1 MRWEQNCF
9 WSVFYAM
16 QFLWLFWGLDG
27 QELRKA
33 SKIPNCDQNKK
44 GFVSCMLET
53 KGNSISLDDKKEMCI
68 PKVFENTSFVS
79 YNYVPSK

>member
-1 MRWEQNCF
+1 
-9 WSVFYAM
+9 
-16 QFLWLFWGLDG
+16 
-27 QELRKA
+27 
-33 SKIPNCDQNKK
+33 
-44 GFVSCMLET
+44 MLET